1 MNFLQIV
8 NRVRQNCGVSGA
20 DYVTTAGL
28 QGEGLRLCNW
38 VAEAY
43 QSIQAMREDWQWM
56 RKTIAFPTMTGRA
69 TYSAALMGITDFGMW
84 ARDTWRNY
92 ANPIVSIS
100 ISTPAVIGLQS
111 HNLDVGD
118 TIAFQTSGAL
128 PAGITAG
135 VNYFVLTTPTPDSF
149 TISLAA
155 GGTPIST
162 TGTQNGNQTIT
173 SSNTD
178 MFIGFLSEVNMEYLE
193 YDLWRDAYQ
202 FGALREVQTRPLV
215 ITITPNKAIGLGPFP
230 VTGYTIVGDYYSK
243 PIILANDADVPAL
256 PDKFHLAIVYAAM
269 KAYGQYEAA
278 PDVLARAGE
287 YDTWIR
293 RIHADQAIEI
303 GTGGPLA

>member
-38 VAEAY
+38 VSEAY

-56 RKTIAFPTMTGRA
+56 RKTIAFPTVTGQ
-69 TYSAALMGITDFGMW
+69 AAYTAASMGVTDFGMW

-92 ANPIVSIS
+92 ANPLVSI
-100 ISTPAVIGLQS
+100 TVGAPAVIGLLT
-111 HNLDVGD
+111 HNLNIGD
-118 TIAFQTSGAL
+118 TVSFQTDGSL
-128 PAGITAG
+128 PTGITAG
-135 VNYFVLTTPTPDSF
+135 VDYFVVSIPDINSF
-149 TISLAA
+149 TISLTP
-155 GGTPIST
+155 GGTPISA
-162 TGTQNGNQTIT
+162 TGGQSGSQTIT

-178 MFIGFLSEVNMEYLE
+178 LFIGFLSEVNMEYLE
-193 YDLWRDAYQ
+193 YDYWRDAYML
-202 FGALREVQTRPLV
+202 GALRETRTRPLIV
-215 ITITPNKAIGLGPFP
+215 TISPNKSIGLGPFP
-230 VTGYTIVGDYYSK
+230 IVGYTIVGDYYSK
-243 PIILANDADVPAL
+243 PVILANDGDIPAL

-287 YDTWIR
+287 FDTWIR
-293 RIHADQAIEI
+293 RIHADQALEI
-303 GTGGPLA
+303 GSGGALA